1 MRPQLLFS
9 CFAEVTALPGVGPR
23 LAGLIRKLAGPRIVD
38 LLWLLPR
45 EIIDRR
51 YRPTII
57 AAEPNRVATLR
68 VHVTLHQ
75 PPLSARH
82 PYRIACRDE
91 TGALT
96 LIFFRGDRKYLEQA
110 LPQDSVRI
118 VSGRQELYNGAAQM
132 AHPDFILPE
141 DRLSDLPDVEPV
153 YPLTAGL
160 TPRLLRKAVQA
171 AVGRVRPLPEWL
183 DPALM
188 RRMNWPAWDVA
199 LRAAHKP
206 ESETALRPEAPP
218 RARLAYDELLA
229 NQLAL
234 SLTRARARRRAGRPR
249 QGDGSLRARVLAALP
264 YRLTEWQEQ
273 ALGEILADMAAPARM
288 LRLLQGDV
296 GSGKTIVA
304 LLAMLNAVESGGQA
318 ALMAPTEILA
328 RQHAAVIAALAG
340 PAGVPVVTLTGRDK
354 GVERQALL
362 ADIAS
367 GAARLVIGTHA
378 LFQDDIVF
386 HDLALAVVDEQHRF
400 GVRQRLALA
409 GKSRD
414 ADLLVMTATPI
425 PRTLMMSA
433 YGDLDVSRLAGKP
446 PGRLPVRTLVVDVGR
461 LEEVLEGVGR
471 EVARGARV
479 YWICPLVEESDVLDF
494 TAAMERHAALARRF
508 GEDRAALLHGRM
520 KPAEKDAVMARFA
533 SGDAA
538 ILVATT
544 VVEVGMDVP
553 EATLMLVEQAERF
566 GLAQLHQLRGR
577 IGRGDQPS
585 TCILLRSSF
594 LGETARARLETLRA
608 TDDGFEIAEK
618 DLALRGAGEVLG
630 TRQSGLPEFRL
641 ADLAAHGDL
650 MQMACADTAWIM
662 ENDPGLTGP
671 RGPALR
677 LLLYLFERDAAV
689 ETLQAG

>member
-1 MRPQLLFS
+1 MRPQALFPY
-9 CFAEVTALPGVGPR
+9 FAEVTALSGVGPR
-23 LAGLIRKLAGPRIVD
+23 LAGLIRRLAGPRIVD
-38 LLWLLPR
+38 LLWVLPR

-51 YRPTII
+51 YRPAVA
-57 AAEPNRVATLR
+57 AAEPGRVATLR

-75 PPLSARH
+75 PPLSARY
-82 PYRIACRDE
+82 PYRVACRDT

-96 LIFFRGDRKYLEQA
+96 LIFFKGDRKYLEQA

-118 VSGRQELYNGAAQM
+118 VSGRVEHYNGAAQM

-141 DRLSDLPDVEPV
+141 DRLAELPDVEAV

-160 TPRLLRKAVQA
+160 TPKVLRKAVQA
-171 AVGRVRPLPEWL
+171 AVNRVRPLPEWL
-183 DPALM
+183 EPGLKH
-188 RRMNWPAWDVA
+188 RMGWPGWAEAV
-199 LRAAHKP
+199 RAAH
-206 ESETALRPEAPP
+206 RPENAAALEPGAPP

-234 SLTRARARRRAGRPR
+234 ALIRARARRRAGRQR
-249 QGDGSLRARVLAALP
+249 QGDGSLRARVREGLP
-264 YRLTEWQEQ
+264 YQLTEWQEQ
-273 ALGEILADMAAPARM
+273 ALGEILKDMAAPARM

-328 RQHAAVIAALAG
+328 RQHAAVIAPLAG
-340 PAGVPVVTLTGRDK
+340 RAGVRTVILTGRDK
-354 GVERQALL
+354 GTERRRALE
-362 ADIAS
+362 DIAS
-367 GAARLVIGTHA
+367 GAAGLVVGTHA
-378 LFQDDIVF
+378 LFQEDVVF
-386 HDLALAVVDEQHRF
+386 RDLALAVVDEQHRF
-400 GVRQRLALA
+400 GVRQRLGLA

-446 PGRLPVRTLVVDVGR
+446 PGRLPVRTLVVDIAR

-471 EVARGARV
+471 EMAGGARI
-479 YWICPLVEESDVLDF
+479 YWICPLVEESDTLDF

-508 GEDRAALLHGRM
+508 GEDRVALLHGRM
-520 KPAEKDAVMARFA
+520 KPAEKDAAMARFA
-533 SGDAA
+533 SGDAV

-577 IGRGDQPS
+577 IGRGDRPS

-594 LGETARARLETLRA
+594 PGETARARLETLRA

-641 ADLAAHGDL
+641 ADLTAHAEL
-650 MQMACADTAWIM
+650 MQMASTDAAGIL
-662 ENDPGLTGP
+662 ESDPGLTGP
-671 RGPALR
+671 RGQALR